1 MKNFVSVLI
10 AVVMTLSVSSVAF
23 AVDEGAVSEDAAI
36 VLVADQQETPQAN
49 SSMGIDKDK
58 IDDVLEDTREHS
70 LKFVDTM
77 HDMLEQV
84 RSFFDALLRALEDF
98 SMKVFNRKR

>member
-1 MKNFVSVLI
+1 MKKFVSVLI

-23 AVDEGAVSEDAAI
+23 AVDESAVSENAAI
-36 VLVADQQETPQAN
+36 VLVADQQEASQAD
-49 SSMGIDKDK
+49 SSVVIDKDK
-58 IDDVLEDTREHS
+58 IDDALEDTREYS

-98 SMKVFNRKR
+98 SMKVFNRAK